1 MGIFDRSVSLVGA
14 LVTAV
19 VMIPVIASAES
30 SYPSSPIN
38 LVVTLAPGN
47 TADVLARLYAE
58 KISKLLGQPVVV
70 LNRPGAGGLIAAQTV
85 ASANPDGYT
94 ILVANSGHA
103 ILGVLNKNLP
113 FDPIKDFAGISMV
126 ADAPALVAVS
136 PTLHVK
142 TLKEFLALAT
152 SKPGS
157 INYGSAGIGTATH
170 LAGAYFANKAG
181 VSLKHIPYKNG
192 AEILPDMLSGR
203 VQATFSPLAFVLPML
218 TDHKIHVLAV
228 ASPDGLK
235 SPVSIPS
242 ARSEGLDYQYSTW
255 YGFLAPAKMP
265 EASRKILAD
274 AIDKASQDPELA
286 AKVAAQGVTTH
297 VVQLGA
303 FDAYIQSE
311 RVRLAPVLTELA
323 ASLK

>member
-1 MGIFDRSVSLVGA
+1 M
-14 LVTAV
+14 
-19 VMIPVIASAES
+19 
-30 SYPSSPIN
+30 
-38 LVVTLAPGN
+38 
-47 TADVLARLYAE
+47 
-58 KISKLLGQPVVV
+58 
-70 LNRPGAGGLIAAQTV
+70 
-85 ASANPDGYT
+85 
-94 ILVANSGHA
+94 
-103 ILGVLNKNLP
+103 
-113 FDPIKDFAGISMV
+113 
-126 ADAPALVAVS
+126 
-136 PTLHVK
+136 
-142 TLKEFLALAT
+142 
-152 SKPGS
+152 
-157 INYGSAGIGTATH
+157 
-170 LAGAYFANKAG
+170 
-181 VSLKHIPYKNG
+181 
-192 AEILPDMLSGR
+192 PDMLSGR

-274 AIDKASQDPELA
+274 AVDKASQDPELA

>member
-142 TLKEFLALAT
+142 TLKEFLAW
-152 SKPGS
+152 
-157 INYGSAGIGTATH
+157 
-170 LAGAYFANKAG
+170 
-181 VSLKHIPYKNG
+181 
-192 AEILPDMLSGR
+192 
-203 VQATFSPLAFVLPML
+203 
-218 TDHKIHVLAV
+218 KIHDGGARPGFVTSSRIEGV
-228 ASPDGLK
+228 AP
-235 SPVSIPS
+235 
-242 ARSEGLDYQYSTW
+242 
-255 YGFLAPAKMP
+255 
-265 EASRKILAD
+265 
-274 AIDKASQDPELA
+274 
-286 AKVAAQGVTTH
+286 
-297 VVQLGA
+297 
-303 FDAYIQSE
+303 
-311 RVRLAPVLTELA
+311 
-323 ASLK
+323 